1 MYIETVNRIAEG
13 AVNRANFIKRSI
25 TKYMIS
31 SMMAGVYV
39 GFGVMLIFSIGAPLS
54 AANSPATKAVMGAT
68 FGIALS
74 LVIFA
79 GAELFTGN
87 NLFMTIGNLTKK
99 VTLADTLK
107 VWVCSYIGNLI
118 GALIFAYLIV
128 QSGLVSN
135 APQSDFIVKVAE
147 GKMNAPF
154 MQLFIRGIFCNM
166 LVCLAIWTSNRAKE
180 DIAKLVL
187 IWWCLFGFIGA
198 GFEHS
203 IANMS
208 LLGMALMLPHDPAVV
223 SVAGYIKNI
232 AASTAGNMVG
242 GIFFIGMM
250 YWYISKE

>member
-13 AVNRANFIKRSI
+13 AVHRANFVKRSI

-31 SMMAGVYV
+31 SIMAGIYV
-39 GFGVMLIFSIGAPLS
+39 GFGVMLIFSIGAPLA

-68 FGIALS
+68 FGIALT
-74 LVIFA
+74 LIIFA

-99 VTLADTLK
+99 VTLADTMK
-107 VWVCSYIGNLI
+107 VWVFSYIGNLI

-135 APQSDFIVKVAE
+135 APQSNFIVKVAE

-166 LVCLAIWTSNRAKE
+166 LVCLGIWTSNRAKE

-187 IWWCLFGFIGA
+187 IWWCLFGFIAA

-208 LLGMALMLPHDPAVV
+208 LLAMALMLPHDPAVV
-223 SVAGYIKNI
+223 SVAGYVKNI
-232 AASTAGNMVG
+232 VASTAGNMVG
-242 GIFFIGMM
+242 GIFLIAMM

>member
-1 MYIETVNRIAEG
+1 MYIETVNKIAEG
-13 AVNRANFIKRSI
+13 AVNRAKFIQRSLA
-25 TKYMIS
+25 KYFIS

-39 GFGVMLIFSIGAPLS
+39 GFGVMLIFSIGAPLW
-54 AANSPATKAVMGAT
+54 AVNSPATKAVMGAG

-74 LVIFA
+74 LIIFA

-87 NLFMTIGNLTKK
+87 NLFMTIGTLTKE
-99 VTLADTLK
+99 VTLKDTLK
-107 VWVCSYIGNLI
+107 VWVFSYLGNLA
-118 GALIFAYLIV
+118 GALVFAYLIV
-128 QSGLVSN
+128 QSGLVSSS
-135 APQSDFIVKVAE
+135 PQVDFIVQAAE

-154 MQLFIRGIFCNM
+154 MELFIRGIFCNM
-166 LVCLAIWTSNRAKE
+166 LVCLGIWTSNRAK
-180 DIAKLVL
+180 DDMAKLIL
-187 IWWCLFGFIGA
+187 IWWCLFAFIGA

-208 LLGMALMLPHDPAVV
+208 LLGMALMLPHDPAML

-242 GIFFIGMM
+242 GIFFIGMV